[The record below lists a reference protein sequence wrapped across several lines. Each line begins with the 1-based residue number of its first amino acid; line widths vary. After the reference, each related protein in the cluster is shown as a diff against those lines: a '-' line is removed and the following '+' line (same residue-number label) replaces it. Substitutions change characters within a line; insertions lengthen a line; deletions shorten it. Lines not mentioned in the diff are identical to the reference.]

1 MSRNSGVAAIKA
13 RGLVK
18 TFGSVKAVNGV
29 DLDLVAGQAVG
40 LLGPNGAGKSTT
52 LSLLMGLRPPDA
64 GTVALFGHDAGSA
77 PARRL
82 IGATPQSAGFP
93 EQLTPRELLAYAAA
107 HHTTARRTGAMSD
120 AFGLGALLDRR
131 MAGFSGGEVRRVAL
145 ALAFVGAP
153 KLVFL
158 DEPTTGLD
166 TAAQEGFRS
175 VAQAYVR
182 DGGAMVLTSHH
193 WDEIEA
199 ICDRITMID
208 KGERVLD
215 GTLDAIRARTR
226 INRLSFAM
234 ADGTAPPDWLEARPL
249 PDVQPQHWHVETTDS
264 DALLR
269 RMISHNVAFVGL
281 TVRPLDLKDTIARI
295 RQEATQ

>member
-1 MSRNSGVAAIKA
+1 MANKSTEQAIRA

-18 TFGSVKAVNGV
+18 TFGAVRAVAGV
-29 DLDLVAGQAVG
+29 DLDLDAGQAVG
-40 LLGPNGAGKSTT
+40 LLGPNGAGKSTM
-52 LSLLMGLRPPDA
+52 LSMLMGLRPPNA
-64 GTVALFGHDAGSA
+64 GQVTIFGHAAGS
-77 PARRL
+77 PAARAV

-107 HHTTARRTGAMSD
+107 HHATPRPSNDLAE
-120 AFGLGALLDRR
+120 AFGMGALMDRR

-145 ALAFVGAP
+145 ALAFVGTP
-153 KLVFL
+153 RLVFL

-166 TAAQEGFRS
+166 SAAQEGFRT
-175 VAQAYVR
+175 VAHEYVR
-182 DGGAMVLTSHH
+182 QGGAMVLTSHH

-215 GTLDAIRARTR
+215 GGLDAIRARTR
-226 INRLSFAM
+226 VNRLSFALPQ
-234 ADGTAPPDWLEARPL
+234 GRTPPDWLRATQG
-249 PDVQPQHWHVETTDS
+249 PDGWQAETTDS

-269 RMISHNVAFVGL
+269 RMAAENVPFQAL
-281 TVRPLDLKDTIARI
+281 TIRPLDLKDVIARI
-295 RQEATQ
+295 RKEATQ

>member
-1 MSRNSGVAAIKA
+1 MKSEQQAIRA

-18 TFGSVKAVNGV
+18 RFGALKAVAGV
-29 DLDLVAGQAVG
+29 DLDLAAGEAVG

-52 LSLLMGLRPPDA
+52 LSILMGLRAADA
-64 GTVALFGHDAGSA
+64 GTVTIFGHAAGSPA
-77 PARRL
+77 ARRL
-82 IGATPQSAGFP
+82 MGATPQAAGFP

-107 HHTTARRTGAMSD
+107 HHANPRQAKD
-120 AFGLGALLDRR
+120 LAEAFGMGALMDRR
-131 MAGFSGGEVRRVAL
+131 LAGFSGGEVRRVAL

-166 TAAQEGFRS
+166 AAAQDGFRS
-175 VAQAYVR
+175 VARNFVQQ
-182 DGGAMVLTSHH
+182 GGAVVLTSHH
-193 WDEIEA
+193 WDEIEV

-215 GTLDAIRARTR
+215 GSLTAIRARTR
-226 INRLSFAM
+226 VNRLSFALPE
-234 ADGTAPPDWLEARPL
+234 GTLPPDWLGASRV
-249 PDVQPQHWHVETTDS
+249 PDGWHVETQDS

-269 RMISHNVAFVGL
+269 RMAMEGVPFAAL
-281 TVRPLDLKDTIARI
+281 TLRPLDLKDVISRL
-295 RQEATQ
+295 RKEAAQCAEF